1 MSLYVPKRQV
11 ELQTAMVDEDM
22 EPEEREACEEV
33 MLQSIIEASLKEY
46 KDDIV
51 ETNLG
56 VALARPRHVSEVD
69 EQVVNAV
76 LFEEID
82 EDKIGCL
89 ESIYGTPASISVEE
103 MKERLERRKVIHMIE
118 EPIRL
123 TDLFPKIDR
132 QLMRRD
138 K

>member
-51 ETNLG
+51 EKNLG

-69 EQVVNAV
+69 EQVFQPKLEAHAV
-76 LFEEID
+76 LWSTSVQTS
-82 EDKIGCL
+82 KCR
-89 ESIYGTPASISVEE
+89 ISL
-103 MKERLERRKVIHMIE
+103 KRCQHLS
-118 EPIRL
+118 L
-123 TDLFPKIDR
+123 SYLF
-132 QLMRRD
+132 
-138 K
+138 